1 MRVVIT
7 GATGLIGREL
17 AGALLERGDDV
28 VALSRDRGRGIQAL
42 GDAVEVVQWRDPM
55 TAPPPPGAIDGSDA
69 IVHLLG
75 EPVAQRW
82 SEEAKRRIRESRVK
96 ATRMLVQGL
105 GALPE
110 ADRPRALVSQSATG
124 FYGPRGDEEIDEDSG
139 PGEDFLASVVVE
151 WEREA
156 TGAQALTRVALTRT
170 GVVLSS
176 SGGALAK
183 MLPFFRLG
191 IGGPVA
197 GGHQYVPWIH
207 QQDVVQALIR
217 CVEDDR
223 AEGPIN
229 LTAPNPVTN
238 AELSRAL
245 GRTLGRPA
253 FLPVP
258 GFAVGLLYGEMAQM
272 VTTGQRALPKRL
284 QELGFE
290 FRHRDL
296 EPALHNVLNGK

>member
-7 GATGLIGREL
+7 GATGTIGRGL
-17 AGALLERGDDV
+17 ALALRERGDEV
-28 VALSRDRGRGIQAL
+28 VALTRDRARGAETL
-42 GDAVEVVQWRDPM
+42 GAGIEVQEWREPM
-55 TAPPPPGAIDGSDA
+55 DAPPPPGALAGSDA
-69 IVHLLG
+69 VVHLLG

-82 SEEAKRRIRESRVK
+82 SSEAKRRIRDSRVK
-96 ATRMLVQGL
+96 ATRMLVEGF
-105 GALPE
+105 GALE
-110 ADRPRALVSQSATG
+110 HGDRPRVLVSQSATG
-124 FYGPRGDEEIDEDSG
+124 FYGPRGDELIDEQVG
-139 PGEDFLASVVVE
+139 PGSDFLAEVVVA

-156 TGAQALTRVALTRT
+156 SQASTLARVVLTRT

-197 GGHQYVPWIH
+197 GGRQYVPWVH
-207 QQDVVQALIR
+207 HDDVVRALIR
-217 CVEDDR
+217 CVDDDG
-223 AEGPIN
+223 AKGPIN
-229 LTAPNPVTN
+229 LTSPSPVTN

-258 GFAVGLLYGEMAQM
+258 GFAVGLLYGEMAEM
-272 VTTGQRALPKRL
+272 VTTGQQAVPKRL
-284 QELGFE
+284 EQLGFE

-296 EPALHNVLNGK
+296 EAALHDVLNPS